1 MASYQ
6 PIIDGIKSRLVAAGH
21 AAVLAALLPQI
32 FSQRDGN
39 LVLLAVSSS
48 HIFASGTLHLDVNAQ
63 CMKSLSRIYPF
74 SALPTEVLSERRG
87 QVLAVLKFY
96 VIAWAEGEGGMGRG

>member
-1 MASYQ
+1 
-6 PIIDGIKSRLVAAGH
+6 
-21 AAVLAALLPQI
+21 
-32 FSQRDGN
+32 
-39 LVLLAVSSS
+39 
-48 HIFASGTLHLDVNAQ
+48 
-63 CMKSLSRIYPF
+63 MKSLSRIYPF